1 VICPIKKKGGRERS
15 GGWTLRYVD
24 NIFQIKN
31 ILPSKYFLEICD
43 EFWAWGNEWRFTKNE
58 EFNENHPNRGCLN
71 KPKFGDS
78 TLGDNLLLI
87 KYGSYLK
94 YICQRY
100 VKKNLS
106 LTRINTNIQFFGQES
121 NFHIDGLEGSWTLN
135 LFASN
140 NWNTEWGGEFVIQ
153 DKDGDYFYYPYI
165 PNNAILFP
173 GYLEH
178 MGHAPNVLGKHP
190 RFTVAFTYQELTT

>member
-1 VICPIKKKGGRERS
+1 M
-15 GGWTLRYVD
+15 RYVD

-58 EFNENHPNRGCLN
+58 EFNDNHPNRGCLN

-121 NFHIDGLEGSWTLN
+121 NFHIDGLEES
-135 LFASN
+135 
-140 NWNTEWGGEFVIQ
+140 
-153 DKDGDYFYYPYI
+153 
-165 PNNAILFP
+165 
-173 GYLEH
+173 
-178 MGHAPNVLGKHP
+178 
-190 RFTVAFTYQELTT
+190 